1 MPATVDPVE
10 IDTEAAAGL
19 GWDLYE
25 ADVAAT
31 DVDWPAHDPIKLGA
45 ALRKVI

>member
-1 MPATVDPVE
+1 VDRVE
-10 IDTEAAAGL
+10 IDAEAAAGL

-25 ADVAAT
+25 ADVADTEA
-31 DVDWPAHDPIKLGA
+31 DWPAHDPIKLGA